1 MKHLLISRIGLTA
14 SAALVGLAI
23 GVSLPKQSNDH
34 SEYELYYK
42 IGNSI
47 TNIQDMK
54 EWMHE
59 DINQGIID
67 SAYGSYYVEYL
78 DQTEDLLIEMVPYRT
93 NTIK

>member
-23 GVSLPKQSNDH
+23 GVSLPKQSDQ

-42 IGNSI
+42 IGESI

-59 DINQGIID
+59 DINQGVID

-78 DQTEDLLIEMVPYRT
+78 NQTEDLLIELVPYRT